1 MFKYLHQKISLFKRK
16 IKSEK
21 KSYSFGG
28 CDLIIDY
35 IFKSK
40 NKGFYIDVGCQHP
53 ISNNN
58 TYLLHKKGWSGIN
71 IDLDKKNINLF
82 DLERPKD
89 TNICACLSSKND
101 IKDLYFYHSGSPI
114 NTLEIKTT
122 KNNTNYTIKKINT
135 ITLNSILKNTQTLN
149 IDYLNIDVEGHE
161 MDVLKGFDIKYYQP
175 NVISIEFLDFKMNKM
190 EFKNNDL
197 ERILNSNIYKYFTDN
212 NYYFVNW
219 IHADLIFVH
228 KKFRD

>member
-1 MFKYLHQKISLFKRK
+1 MLKYLNQKISLFKRK

-28 CDLIIDY
+28 CDLLVDY

-40 NKGFYIDVGCQHP
+40 NKGFYLDVGCQHP

-58 TYLLHKKGWSGIN
+58 TYLLYKKGWTGIN

-82 DLERPKD
+82 NLERPKD
-89 TNICACLSSKND
+89 INICACLSSKNG
-101 IKDLYFYHSGSPI
+101 IKDLYFYHAGSPI
-114 NTLEIKTT
+114 NSLEIKTT
-122 KNNTNYTIKKINT
+122 KNNNNYTIKKINT
-135 ITLNSILKNTQTLN
+135 ISLNSVLKNIKTSN

-161 MDVLKGFDIKYYQP
+161 MEVLKGFDINYYKP

-190 EFKNNDL
+190 EFKNNNL
-197 ERILNSNIYKYFTDN
+197 ESILNSDIYKYFTDN
-212 NYYFVNW
+212 NYHFVNW

>member
-1 MFKYLHQKISLFKRK
+1 MLKFLNQKISLYKRK
-16 IKSEK
+16 ILSEK

-40 NKGFYIDVGCQHP
+40 NKGFYLDVGCQHP
-53 ISNNN
+53 ISSNN
-58 TYLLHKKGWSGIN
+58 TYLLYKKGWNGIN
-71 IDLDKKNINLF
+71 IDLDIKNINLF
-82 DLERPKD
+82 NLERPND
-89 TNICACLSSKND
+89 INICACLSSKND

-114 NTLEIKTT
+114 NSLEIKTT
-122 KNNTNYTIKKINT
+122 KNKSNYTIKKINT
-135 ITLNSILKNTQTLN
+135 ISLNSILKNFKTLN

-161 MDVLKGFDIKYYQP
+161 MEVLKGFDIKYYQP
-175 NVISIEFLDFKMNKM
+175 KVISIEFLDFKMNKM

-197 ERILNSNIYKYFTDN
+197 ENILNSNIYKSFTEN
-212 NYYFVNW
+212 NYHFVNW

-228 KKFRD
+228 EKFRD

>member
-1 MFKYLHQKISLFKRK
+1 MLKYLNQKISLFKRK

-28 CDLIIDY
+28 CDLLVDY

-40 NKGFYIDVGCQHP
+40 NKGFYLDVGCQHP

-58 TYLLHKKGWSGIN
+58 TYLLYKKGWNGIN

-82 DLERPKD
+82 NLERPKD
-89 TNICACLSSKND
+89 INICACLSSKND
-101 IKDLYFYHSGSPI
+101 IKDLYFYHTGSPI
-114 NTLEIKTT
+114 NSLEIKTT
-122 KNNTNYTIKKINT
+122 KNNNNYTIKKINT
-135 ITLNSILKNTQTLN
+135 ISLNSVLKNIKTSN

-161 MDVLKGFDIKYYQP
+161 MEVLKGFDINYYKP

-190 EFKNNDL
+190 EFKNNNL
-197 ERILNSNIYKYFTDN
+197 ESILNSDIYKYFTDN
-212 NYYFVNW
+212 NYHFVNW

>member
-1 MFKYLHQKISLFKRK
+1 MLKYLNQKISLFKRK

-28 CDLIIDY
+28 CDLLVDY

-40 NKGFYIDVGCQHP
+40 NKGFYLDVGCQHP

-58 TYLLHKKGWSGIN
+58 TYLLYKKGWNGIN

-82 DLERPKD
+82 NLERPKD
-89 TNICACLSSKND
+89 INICACISSKND
-101 IKDLYFYHSGSPI
+101 IKDLYFYHTGSPI
-114 NTLEIKTT
+114 NSLEIKTT
-122 KNNTNYTIKKINT
+122 KNNNNYTIKKINT
-135 ITLNSILKNTQTLN
+135 ISLNSVLKNIKTSN

-161 MDVLKGFDIKYYQP
+161 MEVLKGFDINYYKP

-190 EFKNNDL
+190 EFKNNNL
-197 ERILNSNIYKYFTDN
+197 ESILNSDIYKYFTDN
-212 NYYFVNW
+212 NYHFVNW

>member
-58 TYLLHKKGWSGIN
+58 TYLLYKKGWSGIN

-82 DLERPKD
+82 DLERPILPD
-89 TNICACLSSKND
+89 
-101 IKDLYFYHSGSPI
+101 SP
-114 NTLEIKTT
+114 
-122 KNNTNYTIKKINT
+122 
-135 ITLNSILKNTQTLN
+135 
-149 IDYLNIDVEGHE
+149 V
-161 MDVLKGFDIKYYQP
+161 M
-175 NVISIEFLDFKMNKM
+175 NVG
-190 EFKNNDL
+190 
-197 ERILNSNIYKYFTDN
+197 
-212 NYYFVNW
+212 
-219 IHADLIFVH
+219 
-228 KKFRD
+228 